1 MCRNNWPR
9 VTATLGGRGR
19 YGIELCHTTILPSR
33 GTTPATISLFSSYLT
48 KIIELSKSWADFFL
62 LSSSVSHGQI
72 FSYYRAQLIMGGFFL
87 NPLQKVFNPTRIS
100 LHPPWRTLVC
110 YFMSLP
116 KHEEWHITWL
126 APHLKFFH
134 PSCEK
139 MRMFAVNAKTKK
151 ISTYSRWT

>member
-9 VTATLGGRGR
+9 LTATLGGRGR

-62 LSSSVSHGQI
+62 SSSVNHGQI

-100 LHPPWRTLVC
+100 LHPPGALWFAISCPFQSMKNGILHD
-110 YFMSLP
+110 L
-116 KHEEWHITWL
+116 
-126 APHLKFFH
+126 H
-134 PSCEK
+134 P
-139 MRMFAVNAKTKK
+139 T
-151 ISTYSRWT
+151 